1 MNMPLVEERRQR
13 IVALLSDHGFLSVR
27 QLSEL
32 CQVSEMTIRRDL
44 EYLEAHKLAQR
55 TFGGATSLHTART
68 DLAGG
73 GLGKELARSEGSLAE
88 RLDVLVATSVT
99 PSFDRLLLERVGR
112 SQIPI
117 IAESLQLPNAQTMV
131 AVDNFVAARSLGV
144 WAGNYARQNWSAE
157 PFVLD
162 LTYFLANTQAR
173 SRGFITGLRDVI
185 PQADRVL
192 SLNAQSRFDAAYQL
206 TRDALL
212 VHPEINLVFA
222 INDVVAWGAIQAC
235 RDLNLDP
242 AQLVV
247 LPFGLEGDT
256 LKDALVAGQ
265 YCRAGLAM
273 FPELVGPACVEAAI
287 AAYNQVP
294 LPAELI
300 TPHAVL
306 TSENLP
312 QWYLRS
318 DTGWR
323 FCPELARTG
332 GLIPVE
338 VEHFGE
344 RHGVVMPGCIGIIV
358 PFMEH
363 EWYQNLVA
371 AMQAHADHYQI
382 EIEIVD
388 VDQSLKDEV
397 ELSRREIA
405 RTAANMAENGDV
417 ILIDGGPVA
426 TYLAE
431 ALLEKQDLTV
441 ITNAV
446 PVFDILRAHA
456 EIILISTGGAY
467 RTSSQMLVGPTAEG
481 ALRELRADKVFLQVA
496 GITFDFGLSH
506 THISEVTMKQAMIRS
521 ARQVI
526 LLADHT
532 LFQQE
537 ATVQVAP
544 LTVVDQLVTDD
555 ALPASTR
562 LDLSKLGIQIVLAN
576 V

>member
-1 MNMPLVEERRQR
+1 MASLTERRQR
-13 IVALLSDHGFLSVR
+13 LLALLDEHGFLSVR
-27 QLSEL
+27 QLSEM

-44 EYLEAHKLAQR
+44 EYLDKRNLVRR
-55 TFGGATSLHTART
+55 TFGGAASRGGSALNM
-68 DLAGG
+68 AGG
-73 GLGKELARSEGSLAE
+73 VAGKETFRSEGSLAD

-112 SQIPI
+112 SNIPI

-131 AVDNFVAARSLGV
+131 AVDNFSAARSLGV
-144 WAGNYARQNWSAE
+144 WAGEYARQHWSVD
-157 PFVLD
+157 PYVLD
-162 LTYFLANTQAR
+162 LTYYLANTQAR
-173 SRGFITGLRDVI
+173 SRGFIAGMREVFPHTDL
-185 PQADRVL
+185 VL

-212 VHPEINLVFA
+212 VHPDINLVFA
-222 INDVVAWGAIQAC
+222 INDIVAWGAIQAC
-235 RDLNLDP
+235 QDLDLDP
-242 AQLVV
+242 EKLIV
-247 LPFGLEGDT
+247 LPFGLEGNT
-256 LKDALVAGQ
+256 LKEALLEGR
-265 YCRAGLAM
+265 YCKAGLAM

-287 AAYNQVP
+287 AAYNQVA
-294 LPAELI
+294 LPTELL

-306 TSENLP
+306 TSENLLD
-312 QWYLRS
+312 WYTRNGNGWILRP
-318 DTGWR
+318 DKAQTDQGM
-323 FCPELARTG
+323 PPDVAR
-332 GLIPVE
+332 
-338 VEHFGE
+338 FGE
-344 RHGVVMPGCIGIIV
+344 RHGVAMPGCIGIIV

-371 AMQAHADHYQI
+371 AMQVHAARYHI

-405 RTAANMAENGDV
+405 RTAANLTESGEV
-417 ILIDGGPVA
+417 ILIDGGPLA
-426 TYLAE
+426 TYLAD
-431 ALLEKQDLTV
+431 ALLEKQGLTV
-441 ITNAV
+441 ITNSM
-446 PVFDILRAHA
+446 PVFDILRTHS

-467 RTSSQMLVGPTAEG
+467 RISSQMLVGPTAEG
-481 ALRELRADKVFLQVA
+481 ALRELRADKLFLQVA
-496 GITFDFGLSH
+496 GITLDFGLSH

-537 ATVQVAP
+537 STVQVAP
-544 LTVVDQLVTDD
+544 LTVVHELITDD
-555 ALPASTR
+555 GLPASTR
-562 LDLSKLGIQIVLAN
+562 LDLSKLGLQIILAN

>member
-1 MNMPLVEERRQR
+1 MSAVEERRQL
-13 IVALLSDHGFLSVR
+13 ILASLKKQGFLSVK

-32 CQVSEMTIRRDL
+32 CQVSDMTIRRDL
-44 EYLEAHKLAQR
+44 EYLEVNNLAQR
-55 TFGGATSLHTART
+55 AFGGAVSLPAAEHS
-68 DLAGG
+68 LEESAG
-73 GLGKELARSEGSLAE
+73 KDAVRPESSLVE

-99 PSFDRLLLERVGR
+99 PSFDRLLLERAGR
-112 SQIPI
+112 SQVPI
-117 IAESLQLPNAQTMV
+117 IAESLQLPNAQTVV
-131 AVDNFVAARSLGV
+131 AVDNFHAAQSLGR
-144 WAGNYARQNWSAE
+144 WAGEYAQLHWNAE

-162 LTYFLANTQAR
+162 LTYYLANTQAR
-173 SRGFITGLRDVI
+173 SRGFLAGVREVFPD
-185 PQADRVL
+185 AERVL

-206 TRDALL
+206 TRDALV
-212 VHPEINLVFA
+212 VHPQINLIFA
-222 INDVVAWGAIQAC
+222 INDIVAWGAINAC
-235 RDLNLDP
+235 QDLNLDP
-242 AQLVV
+242 DSLIV
-247 LPFGLEGDT
+247 LPFGLEGNT
-256 LKDALVAGQ
+256 LKKALQAGKF
-265 YCRAGLAM
+265 CRAGLAM
-273 FPELVGPACVEAAI
+273 FPELVGPTCVEASI
-287 AAYNQVP
+287 AAYNQVA

-306 TSENLP
+306 TTENLTD
-312 QWYLRS
+312 WYVHNGS
-318 DTGWR
+318 GWR
-323 FCPELARTG
+323 LRPEIVQAG
-332 GLIPVE
+332 PGIPGE
-338 VEHFGE
+338 VDHFGE
-344 RHGVVMPGCIGIIV
+344 RHGAAIPDCIGIIV

-371 AMQAHADHYQI
+371 EMQAHAARYHI
-382 EIEIVD
+382 KVEIVD

-405 RTAANMAENGDV
+405 HTAANLAEKGDV
-417 ILIDGGPVA
+417 ILIDGGPMA

-431 ALLEKQDLTV
+431 ALLEKQGLTV
-441 ITNAV
+441 ITNAM
-446 PVFDILRAHA
+446 PVFDILRAQS

-481 ALRELRADKVFLQVA
+481 ALRELRADKLFLQVA

-537 ATVQVAP
+537 STVQVAP
-544 LTVVDQLVTDD
+544 LTVVHQLITDD
-555 ALPASTR
+555 GLPASTR
-562 LDLSKLGIQIVLAN
+562 LDLSKLGLQIILAN